1 MDGSPNKK
9 NSFRETLAVYAQ
21 WPIASV
27 FLLGL
32 ASGFPLLLVGSTLA
46 ARLSESGV
54 NIKTIG
60 IFALVGLPYTLKFLW
75 APLVDALRLP
85 FARSHLA
92 HRKAWAILS
101 QIMLSLCLG
110 LMAIFHPEQ
119 NTAILGFLALSVA
132 FFSSLQ
138 DIVIDALRVE
148 MLPRNAQGAAAATSI
163 AGYRVG
169 MLLAGAGAF
178 VLASHLPWS
187 HVYAIAA
194 GFMLLCIG
202 ATLSVRRL
210 QNDELAQAPTQDDSP
225 NKNKTYQD
233 WFRQAVI
240 APIADF
246 MTRPSAIWI
255 LLFIAL
261 FKLGDAMAGTLA
273 TPFYLDT
280 GFTKEEIAAV
290 SKVFG
295 LIAIL
300 VGTFLGGLVVKAM
313 PIFRAL
319 FLCGT
324 LQLLSNFAFVF
335 LAIIG
340 NSIPA
345 LTTAI
350 AIENIA
356 GGMGTAAFVAFMA
369 GLCNVRFTATQ
380 YALLSALSSVGRTV
394 IASSAGVIVAALGWP
409 LFFAVTALFGLPGL
423 IILAKLRHRL

>member
-1 MDGSPNKK
+1 MDGSPNTKT
-9 NSFRETLAVYAQ
+9 SFRETLAVYAQ
-21 WPIASV
+21 WPIVSV
-27 FLLGL
+27 FFLGL
-32 ASGFPLLLVGSTLA
+32 ASGFPLLLIGSTLA
-46 ARLSESGV
+46 ARLTESGV

-75 APLVDALRLP
+75 APLVDALRMP

-119 NTAILGFLALSVA
+119 NTAILGFLALLVA

-148 MLPRNAQGAAAATSI
+148 MLPKNAQGAAAATSI

-178 VLASHLPWS
+178 VLASHLPWAL
-187 HVYAIAA
+187 VYAIAA

-202 ATLSVRRL
+202 ATLSVRHLRNDDL
-210 QNDELAQAPTQDDSP
+210 QTSTQDESRP
-225 NKNKTYQD
+225 KTYRD
-233 WFRQAVI
+233 WFRQAII
-240 APIADF
+240 APITDF

-295 LIAIL
+295 LVAIL
-300 VGTFLGGLVVKAM
+300 VGTFLGGLVVKGM

-319 FLCGT
+319 LLCGIF
-324 LQLLSNFAFVF
+324 QILSNFGFVF

-340 NSIPA
+340 NSLPA
-345 LTTAI
+345 LTVVI
-350 AIENIA
+350 AFENIA

-369 GLCNVRFTATQ
+369 GLCNIRFTATQ
-380 YALLSALSSVGRTV
+380 YALLSALSSVGRTL
-394 IASSAGVIVAALGWP
+394 IASSAGVIVDALGWP